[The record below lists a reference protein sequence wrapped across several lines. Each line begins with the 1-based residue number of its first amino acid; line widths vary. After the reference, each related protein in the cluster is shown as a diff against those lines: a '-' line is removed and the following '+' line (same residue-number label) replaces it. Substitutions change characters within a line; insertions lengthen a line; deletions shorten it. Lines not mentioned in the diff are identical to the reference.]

1 MNESKHKKKHK
12 VAPSISYSPPTFK
25 IWTKE
30 QLFAT
35 DCVASVY
42 TKDIA
47 GLSIPQLKYYI
58 QNTCKSVKLNPQFVY
73 SRHHIGDLVS
83 HRAVNKE
90 LKKVVMSSVP
100 YVLNN
105 GHIVT
110 NWGCKPDPKNLIDR
124 MQSCLYGAP
133 IMIDDVK
140 YLCLLTV
147 KFNHL
152 TGKIFPYV
160 VNLED
165 ENGMKVSDD
174 IMVNN
179 NNTTTPS
186 NSDTSMG
193 AVTSQD
199 NRTPSNPTANVQ
211 QNIETTKDNSIKTEN
226 KQYKTNTNMN
236 KKQIRLT
243 ESDLHRI
250 VKESV
255 KKVLNEKDGYDRN
268 LKNTFKHYWKQVE
281 PSLLKYDDEADFQN
295 NQLKQMIYNAM
306 WDKPEEADV
315 LNKHIEYS
323 DKNHKIFNMFAKH
336 KIDKEEYIK
345 QVEMIQQ
352 EYANNEKRFK
362 EIWLYYYNFIKKA
375 AVKRQE
381 RYNNLVHSK
390 SDPLQDKWLTKLY
403 GTPDE
408 QYERWLGQQ
417 QDKEAREWSDPIFD
431 FD

>member
-1 MNESKHKKKHK
+1 MAQLFYKMQSEMAAFLFFYTIYKKQYNVFSMNESKHKKKQK
-12 VAPSISYSPPTFK
+12 VAPPSLKT
-25 IWTKE
+25 WTKE
-30 QLFAT
+30 QLFAM

-47 GLSIPQLKYYI
+47 GLSIPQLKDYI

-90 LKKVVMSSVP
+90 MKKVVMSSVP

-105 GHIVT
+105 GHAVT

-133 IMIDDVK
+133 IMIDNVK

-199 NRTPSNPTANVQ
+199 TRTPSNPTAN
-211 QNIETTKDNSIKTEN
+211 IEQKTDITKDSSEIKAESKQYIGEIEEN
-226 KQYKTNTNMN
+226 KQYKTNRNMN
-236 KKQIRLT
+236 KKLIRLT
-243 ESDLHRI
+243 ESDIHKI
-250 VKESV
+250 VRESV
-255 KKVLNEKDGYDRN
+255 NKVLSYEDPSDIQNKLIDYCLPMFTKVLKKYPNIEVETDDNRIFAYDESGYGITV
-268 LKNTFKHYWKQVE
+268 KF
-281 PSLLKYDDEADFQN
+281 
-295 NQLKQMIYNAM
+295 
-306 WDKPEEADV
+306 
-315 LNKHIEYS
+315 EYT
-323 DKNHKIFNMFAKH
+323 MF
-336 KIDKEEYIK
+336 
-345 QVEMIQQ
+345 
-352 EYANNEKRFK
+352 
-362 EIWLYYYNFIKKA
+362 
-375 AVKRQE
+375 
-381 RYNNLVHSK
+381 
-390 SDPLQDKWLTKLY
+390 
-403 GTPDE
+403 
-408 QYERWLGQQ
+408 
-417 QDKEAREWSDPIFD
+417 
-431 FD
+431 

>member
-12 VAPSISYSPPTFK
+12 VAPSISYTPPTFK

-30 QLFAT
+30 QLFAM

-47 GLSIPQLKYYI
+47 GLSIPQLKDYI

-90 LKKVVMSSVP
+90 MKKVVMSSVP

-105 GHIVT
+105 GHDVT

-165 ENGMKVSDD
+165 ENGMKVSGD
-174 IMVNN
+174 IMVN

-211 QNIETTKDNSIKTEN
+211 QNIETNKNNDIKTEN
-226 KQYKTNTNMN
+226 KQYKTNRNMN
-236 KKQIRLT
+236 KKLIRLT
-243 ESDLHRI
+243 ESDLRKI
-250 VKESV
+250 VKEAVTKYRLSEDYVDKYGRFDNYAWFKEKEKEGHRKRDLIFKINDVCDLIRSIHGFFKEEFHIDTQKLMEIYGMFYNSV
-255 KKVLNEKDGYDRN
+255 TELEDI
-268 LKNTFKHYWKQVE
+268 L
-281 PSLLKYDDEADFQN
+281 
-295 NQLKQMIYNAM
+295 
-306 WDKPEEADV
+306 
-315 LNKHIEYS
+315 IEY
-323 DKNHKIFNMFAKH
+323 N
-336 KIDKEEYIK
+336 
-345 QVEMIQQ
+345 
-352 EYANNEKRFK
+352 
-362 EIWLYYYNFIKKA
+362 KKA
-375 AVKRQE
+375 FTRKA
-381 RYNNLVHSK
+381 S
-390 SDPLQDKWLTKLY
+390 
-403 GTPDE
+403 
-408 QYERWLGQQ
+408 
-417 QDKEAREWSDPIFD
+417 
-431 FD
+431 